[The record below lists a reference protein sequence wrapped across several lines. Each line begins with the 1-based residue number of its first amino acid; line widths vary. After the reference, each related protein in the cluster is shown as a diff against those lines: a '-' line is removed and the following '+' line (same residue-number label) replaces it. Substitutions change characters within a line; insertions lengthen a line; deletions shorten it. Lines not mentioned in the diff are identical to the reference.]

1 MPAFRTRPARSPLPV
16 NPAPAPLRRP
26 SRLAARALAFT
37 LAAVLPVTIASA
49 SPPLPAEVAPGAPL
63 AAGLP
68 AGGID
73 PNAGVLPPDLDA
85 TETRG
90 TVDGTRFQL
99 HRKWGVNGLRDDNFA
114 STSNGNYHAH
124 GTARLASGEVVVV
137 GSIRRGATGTATE
150 LGIVKYNGRGQRTAW
165 SAATAEFALFSNQY
179 LRFPGSGGWQGRSIS
194 TVHDVHVR
202 GTDIYV
208 LVTQVTADNR
218 FIPAVIRFR
227 DDGGFGGFWEMAPD
241 GDWNRAAVA
250 MDVEGNQMVVLG
262 RRSSNNLTQDGGYW
276 TARITIESSG
286 LLSLGAVTTLQTGQP
301 RLPVDIAF
309 RRDYPIGVG
318 PISRP
323 YYVAYT
329 FHDSTA
335 VNTAR
340 RPCVA
345 RINGSNQLDTGFGE
359 SGVRCFPF
367 TDGGNDRDVAVALHT
382 RRFGTV
388 FDDDEALY
396 LVVDVQRTRANGTGV
411 VNLTNGIPD
420 ASFGPGGKRLY
431 GGCAGYAA
439 GDGEG
444 CSTTVGSARGHRPL
458 AVHSSAAGVFVAGY
472 REALSSSNPTLVRP
486 MMIDI
491 DGGNGALRSIGVF
504 GNLPGSR
511 FTDLVPRGTD
521 GLQYTLV
528 GWSSATEGAASNR
541 SFLSGHV
548 IRSSELIFYDGLQ
561 P

>member
-1 MPAFRTRPARSPLPV
+1 MRMSGFLPRLPWRRLPGRAPAGALLCLIGAVLPALASPPSAVSPAEAAFAL
-16 NPAPAPLRRP
+16 PAPAGQAGHGHIPD
-26 SRLAARALAFT
+26 
-37 LAAVLPVTIASA
+37 
-49 SPPLPAEVAPGAPL
+49 PGF
-63 AAGLP
+63 GSTQ
-68 AGGID
+68 
-73 PNAGVLPPDLDA
+73 PPDP
-85 TETRG
+85 RG
-90 TVDGTRFQL
+90 TVAPDRFQL

-124 GTARLASGEVVVV
+124 ATARLASGDLVVA

-150 LGIVKYNGRGQRTAW
+150 LGIVKYNSRGQRTPW
-165 SAATAEFALFSNQY
+165 SGATAEFALFSNQY

-194 TVHDVHVR
+194 TVHDMHVR

-227 DDGGFGGFWEMAPD
+227 DDGGFGGFWEVAPD
-241 GDWNRAAVA
+241 GDFNRAAVA

-301 RLPVDIAF
+301 RVPADIAF
-309 RRDYPIGVG
+309 RRDYPIGLG

-335 VNTAR
+335 VNAAR

-345 RINGSNQLDTGFGE
+345 RINGSNQIDPGFGE
-359 SGVRCFPF
+359 NGLLCFPF
-367 TDGGNDRDVAVALHT
+367 IDGGNDRDVAVALHT
-382 RRFGTV
+382 RRFGL
-388 FDDDEALY
+388 FDNNEALY
-396 LVVDVQRTRANGTGV
+396 LVVDVQRTRANGTGI
-411 VNLTNGIPD
+411 VNLTNGVAD
-420 ASFGPGGKRLY
+420 AGFGPDGRRLY
-431 GGCAGYAA
+431 GGCRGYAA

-444 CSTTVGSARGHRPL
+444 CSSTVGAARGHRPL
-458 AVHSSAAGVFVAGY
+458 AVHSSPAGVFVAGY
-472 REALSSSNPTLVRP
+472 REALSSSNPAVVRP
-486 MMIDI
+486 MMMDI
-491 DGGNGALRSIGVF
+491 DAGNGALRSIGVF
-504 GNLPGSR
+504 GDLPGSR
-511 FTDLVPRGTD
+511 FTDLTPRGSD
-521 GLQYTLV
+521 GLQYNLV
-528 GWSSATEGAASNR
+528 GWSSAGEGAASNR

-548 IRSSELIFYDGLQ
+548 IRSSDLIFYDGLQ